1 MHTGYHAAIG
11 AAADIPVNNPTPV
24 ISFSP
29 VVISAPGR
37 PVDLE
42 LRVTVP
48 SSGDNLPIIL
58 LSHGQGRS
66 NSLSSLEGYAPL
78 YEFWAAHGF
87 GKLHLRK
94 IIDRI

>member
-1 MHTGYHAAIG
+1 MHTGYHALIG
-11 AAADIPVNNPTPV
+11 AAADIPINKATPI

-29 VVISAPGR
+29 VVISVPSL
-37 PVDLE
+37 PVNLE

-48 SSGDNLPIIL
+48 STGANLPIIL
-58 LSHGQGRS
+58 LSHGHGRS

-87 GKLHLRK
+87 G
-94 IIDRI
+94 